1 MTNTTTQYIVFSLA
15 DTFYA
20 IPTSQIAHVEMI
32 DEVTRVPNAPPAV
45 DGIVFSRGAVV
56 PAVNLRARFGFERR
70 PYDVRTRLLV
80 VQSAGRMVGLIVD
93 AAREFQNIPASAIVP
108 PNDALAAS
116 NRRYLQ
122 GIANITGRLIL
133 LLDLSQLLDEQDGVA
148 ASRAD
153 LVPAT
158 QELR

>member
-1 MTNTTTQYIVFSLA
+1 
-15 DTFYA
+15 
-20 IPTSQIAHVEMI
+20 
-32 DEVTRVPNAPPAV
+32 
-45 DGIVFSRGAVV
+45 
-56 PAVNLRARFGFERR
+56 
-70 PYDVRTRLLV
+70 
-80 VQSAGRMVGLIVD
+80 MVGLIVD